1 MNANIQLVRRVPD
14 IRYARLDG
22 WFVDVPAN
30 RVQRAGTEVRLTPKA
45 MAVLRELLQRP
56 GQVVR
61 RDDLL
66 GIVWRDGFPT
76 DDVLTHAITEL
87 RRALD
92 DDPRAPRLIE
102 TIPRVGYRLVATVEI
117 LAEPP
122 LVVRATTIVAPAA
135 TASAPVS
142 DAAQAPAPPQPPPRA
157 RPVAIALAI
166 LAALVGVVLAA
177 LALTRTP
184 PEPASPPAAAT
195 VTPPAAPSRPQVRA
209 ITTDL
214 TREQFPSVAPDGSS
228 VAYVVS
234 SMTGSQIVVRGLD
247 AAATPRALTELK
259 EGIWDNF
266 PRWSPDGMQIAFL
279 HMNEQDCAIH
289 VMPALGGP
297 SRRVAPCRSRVLDY
311 MEWTADS
318 GGLYIS
324 SWRKLPSGGMTMSYI
339 HRLDLATGKL
349 HPMPYTPS
357 TTEAD
362 IQPRISPD
370 GRVLAFRRGGAP
382 YSDIYVVPVEGGEP
396 RRLTRLQSMMRGYA
410 WYPDSRTM
418 VVSSDHEGEQALY
431 RVDVASGAVVALGV
445 TDTKFP
451 DIARNAPVA
460 VFQKESQ
467 LTQLTE
473 IALGGPDKGKGHAL
487 APSTR
492 SDMYPSYSP
501 DARRIAFVSSGSGAP
516 QVWLYDFAADNAW
529 PLTRHANLQVA
540 TPRWSPDGTRV
551 LHVVRGVGHSTLFAA
566 EVESGRSVAL
576 SGDDENV
583 RFGSYSHDG
592 RWIYFSSDRGGQWQA
607 WRMPA
612 AGGAATLVSEHGAI
626 DPQDPLGDGNLYYT
640 RETFRGLLRLDL
652 ATREEVVVSPYVG
665 YWNLNAWAMT
675 PKGLYLLDSGEE
687 TVDGGLFRMDPVAM
701 NVDARRPVPRE
712 LVSPITQMLS
722 TMDMSLTPAADRMVV
737 VETTRDETDLMA
749 LTLDP

>member
-30 RVQRAGTEVRLTPKA
+30 RVQRAGAEVRLTPKA

-92 DDPRAPRLIE
+92 DDPRSPRLIE

-122 LVVRATTIVAPAA
+122 VMPRTTALLAPTVAPVAEA
-135 TASAPVS
+135 
-142 DAAQAPAPPQPPPRA
+142 APAPPPAEPPRSS
-157 RPVAIALAI
+157 RLPLALATI
-166 LAALVGVVLAA
+166 AALVGIVLAA
-177 LALTRTP
+177 LAFTR
-184 PEPASPPAAAT
+184 PAAEPPAPVAAAPAAT
-195 VTPPAAPSRPQVRA
+195 PAVAPRPQVRA

-214 TREQFPSVAPDGSS
+214 TREQFPSVSPDGSS
-228 VAYVVS
+228 VAYVVA
-234 SMTGSQIVVRGLD
+234 GAKGAQIVVRGLD

-259 EGIWDNF
+259 EGIWDNY

-279 HMNEQDCAIH
+279 HMNELDCAVH

-297 SRRVAPCRSRVLDY
+297 SRRIARCRSRILDY

-318 GGLYIS
+318 RGLYVS
-324 SWRKLPSGGMTMSYI
+324 SWQQLPSGAMTMSYI

-349 HPMPYTPS
+349 QPVPYTPS

-370 GRVLAFRRGGAP
+370 GKLLAFRRGGAP
-382 YSDIYVVPVEGGEP
+382 YSDIYVVPVAGGEP
-396 RRLTRLQSMMRGYA
+396 RRLTRVQSMMRGYA
-410 WYPDSRTM
+410 WYPDSSAM
-418 VVSSDHEGEQALY
+418 VFSSDHEGEQALY
-431 RVDVASGAVVALGV
+431 RVDLEGGAVTPLGV

-451 DIARNAPVA
+451 DVARNAPVA

-473 IALGGPDKGKGHAL
+473 VALTGADKGRARAL

-501 DARRIAFVSSGSGAP
+501 DGRRLAFVSSRSGAP

-529 PLTRHANLQVA
+529 PLTRHDNLQVA

-551 LHVVRGVGHSTLFAA
+551 LHVVRGVGRSTLFVA
-566 EVESGRSVAL
+566 EVESSRSQAL
-576 SGDDENV
+576 SRDDENV

-592 RWIYFSSDRGGQWQA
+592 RWIYLSSDRGGQWQA

-612 AGGAATLVSEHGAI
+612 AGGPATLVSENGAI
-626 DPQDPLGDGNLYYT
+626 DPQDPLGDGYLYYT

-652 ATREEVVVSPYVG
+652 ATGKEAVVSPYVG
-665 YWNLNAWAMT
+665 YWNLNAWALHAD
-675 PKGLYLLDSGEE
+675 GLYLLDSGEE
-687 TVDGGLFRMDPVAM
+687 TVDGGLFRMDAEPLDPTSRAL
-701 NVDARRPVPRE
+701 VPRE
-712 LVSPITQMLS
+712 LLAPVTQMLS
-722 TMDMSLTPAADRMVV
+722 TMEMSIAPDADRMVV

-749 LTLDP
+749 LELEP